1 MAVPETSDTG
11 MFWFFSSNNIE
22 IIIKVV
28 TGCSFNSRIWVFA
41 GGLTNVAYTIT
52 VTDTVTGA
60 VKTYS
65 NPQGSPSQPV
75 QDTNA
80 FVCS

>member
-28 TGCSFNSRIWVFA
+28 SGCAFNSRIWVFA

-52 VTDTVTGA
+52 VTDTVTG
-60 VKTYS
+60 VSKTYS
-65 NPQGSPSQPV
+65 NPQGTPSQPV
-75 QDTNA
+75 QDTDA

>member
-1 MAVPETSDTG
+1 V
-11 MFWFFSSNNIE
+11 FS
-22 IIIKVV
+22 
-28 TGCSFNSRIWVFA
+28 

-52 VTDTVTGA
+52 VTDTVTGIS
-60 VKTYS
+60 KTYS
-65 NPQGSPSQPV
+65 NPQGTPSQPI